1 LTHHYRIIVTIPID
15 LSSKST
21 QNLAEVEEKGVRG
34 LYVCVEHMQ
43 EMAGDV
49 IEWRRVA
56 CLDPGGC
63 IPKFM
68 VQKSTLNKLIEV
80 SSSVV

>member
-1 LTHHYRIIVTIPID
+1 
-15 LSSKST
+15 
-21 QNLAEVEEKGVRG
+21 LAEVEEKGIRG